1 MQNPPPPIL
10 GVPFPSC
17 ISHQYPLNSTS
28 NEATNRFHTMPSIQV
43 IPDNSVVLPDS
54 QDDDAPQNV
63 REAVEVSSTTA
74 VVLQELGMGF
84 DMTPEDEAKAEK
96 LFDDLRKNPN
106 AKNLPAELNTPAI
119 AAQVG
124 ALLKAYDQ
132 QVIADAVQ
140 LRTVITNKLLLIS
153 DCGDTKYELKALE
166 LLGKIQDV
174 GLFTEKSE
182 VTVIHKTTEDL
193 EAAIRDKVRRL
204 IHSNTIDVEPLVDD
218 LEAELGVKD
227 VTSPDSTGTT
237 ESTEN
242 TAEPS

>member
-1 MQNPPPPIL
+1 
-10 GVPFPSC
+10 
-17 ISHQYPLNSTS
+17 
-28 NEATNRFHTMPSIQV
+28 MPSVQV
-43 IPDNSVVLPDS
+43 IPDNSVALPDS

-84 DMTPEDEAKAEK
+84 EMTAKDEKAAHK
-96 LFDDLRKNPN
+96 LFEDLKANPN
-106 AKNLPAELNTPAI
+106 AKQLPAELNTPAV
-119 AAQVG
+119 AAKVG
-124 ALLKAYDQ
+124 ALLQAYDQ
-132 QVIADAVQ
+132 QVVADAVQ

-218 LEAELGVKD
+218 LEEELGVKEEP
-227 VTSPDSTGTT
+227 TPESEEEPDAS
-237 ESTEN
+237 
-242 TAEPS
+242 ADPQ